1 MEENLVKTAAKGFC
15 EGIAAGIC
23 ITLGCAVFLG
33 LPEQKALGAVLF
45 AVALL
50 CICFKGYNLYT
61 GKIGLI
67 VENHT
72 KSDFTVL
79 IAGLAGNVAGAVAG
93 GLLLRAA
100 LPDTAAQAETVCA
113 AKLGLSFLSV
123 LLRGAFCGVLMY
135 LAVSIFRENGTI
147 AGILFCIPAFI
158 LSGFEHSIA
167 DICYFA
173 TAAEFSGEAALFL
186 AAAAAGNTVGAM
198 ILPALK
204 IIFVRREKTSEK
216 D

>member
-1 MEENLVKTAAKGFC
+1 MTVVKNILKGFT
-15 EGIAAGIC
+15 EGLAAGIC
-23 ITLGCAVFLG
+23 ISLGCAVFLA
-33 LPEQKALGAVLF
+33 LPQQKVAGALLF
-45 AVALL
+45 CVALL
-50 CICFKGYNLYT
+50 CVCYKGYNLYT
-61 GKIGLI
+61 GKIGFI
-67 VENHT
+67 VEKH
-72 KSDFTVL
+72 SGGDFTGL
-79 IAGLAGNVAGAVAG
+79 FAGLAGNVAAVVIF
-93 GLLLRAA
+93 GLLLRIA
-100 LPDTAAQAETVCA
+100 LPASAEQAEMVVA
-113 AKLGLSFLSV
+113 AKLSQTALQT

-204 IIFVRREKTSEK
+204 IIFVRKEKTSEK

>member
-72 KSDFTVL
+72 KSDFTAL
-79 IAGLAGNVAGAVAG
+79 IAGLAGNVAAVVIF
-93 GLLLRAA
+93 GLLLRIA
-100 LPDTAAQAETVCA
+100 LPASAGMAETVVA
-113 AKLGLSFLSV
+113 AKLSQTALQTLI
-123 LLRGAFCGVLMY
+123 RGVFCGILMY
-135 LAVSIFRENGTI
+135 LAVSIYREKKTP
-147 AGILFCIPAFI
+147 AGIFFCIPAFI
-158 LSGFEHSIA
+158 LSGFEHSVA
-167 DICYFA
+167 DMCYFA
-173 TAAEFSGEAALFL
+173 AAGNFSGEAALFIVYVVL
-186 AAAAAGNTVGAM
+186 GNTIGAM

-204 IIFVRREKTSEK
+204 IAGA
-216 D
+216 